1 MSEQQPPVPRH
12 IAIIM
17 DGNGRWAQKRGLPR
31 TLGHRQG
38 AETVRRVV
46 EAAADA
52 GVKYLT
58 LFGFSTENWSRPP
71 DEVRELM
78 SLMRHYVRGNVAD
91 LHKNGVRLRIIGE
104 RERIDADVLE
114 IVEQAEQLTST
125 NDRLHLTIA
134 FSYGAR
140 QEIVMAARKLAADV
154 QAGKLIP
161 EEIDASTVNSALL
174 TADLPDPDLLIRTS
188 GEQRISNFLLWQLAY
203 AELVFVDTLWPDFG
217 KTELNEAIRAYQG
230 RDRRFGG
237 VQKVG

>member
-1 MSEQQPPVPRH
+1 MSEQQQPVPRH

-46 EAAADA
+46 EASADA

-58 LFGFSTENWSRPP
+58 LFGFSTENWSRPA

-104 RERIDADVLE
+104 RERIDPDVLA

-140 QEIVMAARKLAADV
+140 QEIVMAVRKLAADV

-161 EEIDASTVNSALL
+161 EEIDVSTVNSALL

-203 AELVFVDTLWPDFG
+203 AELVFVDTFWPDFG
-217 KTELNEAIRAYQG
+217 KAELNEAIRTYQG

>member
-1 MSEQQPPVPRH
+1 
-12 IAIIM
+12 M

-161 EEIDASTVNSALL
+161 EEIDVSTVNSALL